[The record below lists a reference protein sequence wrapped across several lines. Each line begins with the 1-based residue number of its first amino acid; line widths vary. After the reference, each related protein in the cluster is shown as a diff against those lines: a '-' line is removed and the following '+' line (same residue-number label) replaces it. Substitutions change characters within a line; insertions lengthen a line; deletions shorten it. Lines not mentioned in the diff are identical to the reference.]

1 MGARFRARYWIIKLF
16 SSVSLSAQKYGAR
29 MKPERGSGVL
39 VIAKRCKWES
49 DWGKVSKDMILTT
62 E

>member
-1 MGARFRARYWIIKLF
+1 
-16 SSVSLSAQKYGAR
+16 VSLSAQKYGAR
-29 MKPERGSGVL
+29 MQPERGSGVL

-49 DWGKVSKDMILTT
+49 DWGKVSKDMILTI